1 MINSLRLKN
10 FKSWQDS
17 GDLRFAPLT
26 GLFGTNSSGKTS
38 LLQLLLLLKQT
49 ADSPDRKLV
58 LNLGDERSPV
68 ELGTFQDLAYRH
80 DLSQMLSWQLKW
92 TLPEPLEIADPQKPE
107 RVLFKS
113 QDMGFAANL
122 AWRKNGSAATGRLT
136 VDRMTYRLGE
146 AEFSMQPVA
155 SKPDEYELGS
165 TAPKFEF
172 KRVRGR
178 PWNLPEPARCYG
190 FPDQTRAY
198 FQNAAFLSDFELEF
212 EKMCGRIFY
221 LGPLRDYPK
230 RQYPWGGGR
239 PADMGRRGEGVIE
252 ALLAS
257 REAGERY
264 PYGRGVK
271 RRTLEEVVAQW
282 LKDLNLVHSFE
293 VKHITADSKLYQVWV
308 QRSPDA
314 KKVLLTDVGF
324 GVSQILPVIAL
335 CYYAPAGSVLLFEQ
349 PEIHLHPS
357 VQAGLADV
365 FIDAIKR
372 RNVQIVL
379 ESHSEHLLRRLQRR
393 IAEEVFPA
401 SDAALYFCSIEGGHS
416 QAQSLNV
423 DLYGSIENWP
433 KDFFGD
439 EFGEIA
445 ETQRAIIKRRKAAQA

>member
-1 MINSLRLKN
+1 MINSLSLKN
-10 FKSWQDS
+10 FTSWQDS
-17 GDLRFAPLT
+17 GALRFAPLT

-38 LLQLLLLLKQT
+38 LMQLLLLLKQT

-80 DLSQMLSWQLKW
+80 DLSQMLAWRLKW
-92 TLPEPLEIADPQKPE
+92 TLPDVLEIADPQRPE
-107 RVLFKS
+107 RALFKS
-113 QDMGFAANL
+113 QEMGFGADL
-122 AWRKNGSAATGRLT
+122 AWRRSGSASTGRLV
-136 VDRMTYRLGE
+136 VDRMEYRFGDGE
-146 AEFSMQPVA
+146 FRMQPVA
-155 SKPDEYELGS
+155 DKPDEYELVS
-165 TAPKFEF
+165 KAPKFQF
-172 KRVRGR
+172 KRVPGR
-178 PWNLPEPARCYG
+178 VWNLPEPARCYG

-198 FQNAAFLSDFELEF
+198 FKNAAFLSDFELEF
-212 EKMCGRIFY
+212 EKLCGRIFY

-230 RQYPWGGGR
+230 RQYAWGGGR
-239 PADMGRRGEGVIE
+239 PADMGRRGERVVE

-257 REAGERY
+257 REAGETY
-264 PYGRGVK
+264 SYGRGVK
-271 RRTLEEVVAQW
+271 RKTLEEVVAQW
-282 LKDLNLVHSFE
+282 LKDLNLIHSFE
-293 VKHITADSKLYQVWV
+293 VKPITADSKLYQVWV

-335 CYYAPAGSVLLFEQ
+335 CYYAPEGSVLLLEQ
-349 PEIHLHPS
+349 PEIHLHPG

-372 RNVQIVL
+372 RRVQIVL

-393 IAEEVFPA
+393 MAEEAFA
-401 SDAALYFCSIEGGHS
+401 AEDAALYFCAIEDGHS
-416 QAQSLNV
+416 HAEELKL

-445 ETQRAIIKRRKAAQA
+445 ETQKAIIKRKKAARA